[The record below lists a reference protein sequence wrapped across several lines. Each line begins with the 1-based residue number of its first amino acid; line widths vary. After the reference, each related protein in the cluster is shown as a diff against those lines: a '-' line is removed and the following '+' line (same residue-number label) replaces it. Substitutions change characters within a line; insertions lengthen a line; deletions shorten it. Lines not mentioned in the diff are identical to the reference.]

1 MIRAETVSLAPLKT
15 NTNRGEHQVSDGS
28 SKPPK
33 SFYWIA
39 GVGLAWNVVG
49 LLAYISQ
56 MTMSPEVLA
65 ELAEPQRAFL
75 ETRPAWASAAFA
87 IAVNAGVIGCLLLL
101 LKQSI
106 APLVLALSL
115 AAVVVQ
121 NIHAYGLSNGMEVFG
136 VAGVGAAAAILVI
149 GAYLLKVAADAKNAG
164 WLG

>member
-1 MIRAETVSLAPLKT
+1 M
-15 NTNRGEHQVSDGS
+15 SDEI

-39 GVGLAWNVVG
+39 GVALAWNAVG

-65 ELAEPQRAFL
+65 GLPDAERTYM
-75 ETRPAWASAAFA
+75 ENRPAWASSAFA

-101 LKQSI
+101 LRQSV
-106 APLVLALSL
+106 ARLVLIVSL

-121 NIHAYGLSNGMEVFG
+121 NIHTYGVANGMEVFG
-136 VAGVGAAAAILVI
+136 TTGTVSVAAILII
-149 GAYLLKVAADAKNAG
+149 GAYLVKMATDAKKAG
-164 WLG
+164 WLS